1 MTYTELLEQVK
12 SAEDAEEMISNL
24 NDPEWREANWIWN
37 WEVELFKKILKD
49 QILEANKSFEEYMDK
64 VSYRR
69 QQISIQLV
77 WLEDERVRIQSL
89 AESKEK
95 ELKRMDNF
103 INFLMQ
109 SFWKEKLE
117 TNIYKISYRKSESVE
132 IINEQAI
139 PQEFM
144 KEKVT
149 VAPDKTAIKEAI
161 KNWAEIP
168 WATIKIN
175 QNLQIK

>member
-1 MTYTELLEQVK
+1 MTFLDIKEQIK

-24 NDPEWREANWIWN
+24 NDPEWREANWIKD
-37 WEVELFKKILKD
+37 WEIELFKEIMKQEVLK
-49 QILEANKSFEEYMDK
+49 ANKSFEEYMDK

-69 QQISIQLV
+69 QEIAMKLV
-77 WLEDERVRIQSL
+77 WLEDERVRIQAL

-144 KEKVT
+144 KEKT
-149 VAPDKTAIKEAI
+149 TITPDKTAIKEAL
-161 KNWAEIP
+161 KNWAEVP
-168 WATIKIN
+168 GATIKVN
-175 QNLQIK
+175 NNLQIK

>member
-1 MTYTELLEQVK
+1 MTFLDIKEQIK
-12 SAEDAEEMISNL
+12 SAEDAEELINNL
-24 NDPEWREANWIWN
+24 NDPEWRDANWIGK
-37 WEVELFKKILKD
+37 WEVELFKEVLKE
-49 QILEANKSFEEYMDK
+49 QVLQANKSFEEYMDK

-69 QQISIQLV
+69 QELSMQLV

-109 SFWKEKLE
+109 SFWKDKLE

-144 KEKVT
+144 KEKTTVT
-149 VAPDKTAIKEAI
+149 PDKTAIKEAL
-161 KNWAEIP
+161 KNWAEVP
-168 WATIKIN
+168 GATIKVN